1 MDMNQILKDLPKEM
15 RAMHIKGERAK
26 RELAELENKEKYAV
40 RKLMEATLQKK
51 KENEAM
57 LKAAQE
63 SLDCL
68 IQKLNERKA
77 KSEILMKKINQKR
90 SNSLMVDMQDR
101 EAAQNHAEITKR
113 MMEKIQEQTEIVEK
127 QTIILKRSHG
137 SKESSKYYRSKI
149 NNLKAEIADKQNELD
164 YVLNVYTGLGK
175 ACQEMHQKNVK
186 KSSECKEMD
195 ENATAMQSSV
205 DTLNGDIK
213 KLTSE

>member
-1 MDMNQILKDLPKEM
+1 MNMNQILNDLPKEM

-77 KSEILMKKINQKR
+77 KSEILMKKINQKH
-90 SNSLMVDMQDR
+90 SNSLMVDIQDR

-137 SKESSKYYRSKI
+137 SKESSKYFRSKI

-175 ACQEMHQKNVK
+175 ACQEINQKNAK
-186 KSSECKEMD
+186 KSTSCNEMD
-195 ENATAMQSSV
+195 KKAVLLQSDV
-205 DTLNGDIK
+205 DSLNGDIK